1 MYCCQCGSVNYR
13 KNGLTRGKQRY
24 LCKDCGY
31 NFTNVHGRGYSPEVQ
46 IQALKLYAE
55 NMGIRSIA
63 RFLEVD
69 PSTVML
75 WVRNEGQKLMKR
87 LQQAVPKSID
97 GMDIIEI
104 DEMWH
109 YTQKNSGNSGYG
121 LLYLEKPGASSPS
134 KLALVVAKPCASSGQ
149 K

>member
-1 MYCCQCGSVNYR
+1 MYCCQCGSANYR
-13 KNGLTRGKQRY
+13 KNGFTRGKQRY

-31 NFTNVHGRGYSPEVQ
+31 NFTNNHGRGYPLEVQ
-46 IQALKLYAE
+46 IQALKLYSE

-87 LQQAVPKSID
+87 LRQAVPRSID

-109 YTQKNSGNSGYG
+109 YTQKNNANSGYG
-121 LLYLEKPGASSPS
+121 LLYLEKPDASSPS
-134 KLALVVAKPCASSGQ
+134 KLALVVVKPCASSGQ